1 MTFIYTN
8 LRVHADLALLPGE
21 YLKIGHVRDLLG
33 IGRVHI
39 TAQLT
44 TLQIPGAFTSALSL
58 IGHTDRCESH
68 VLCLTSHLVQ
78 IPVLVMLV

>member
-33 IGRVHI
+33 IGRVAHYGSADN
-39 TAQLT
+39 TANTRCIHLG
-44 TLQIPGAFTSALSL
+44 LVL
-58 IGHTDRCESH
+58 DRPH
-68 VLCLTSHLVQ
+68 R
-78 IPVLVMLV
+78 PM